1 MLGEMRYSVNS
12 GQVISEV
19 IDGEAVMINMTT
31 GNYYSLNET
40 GAVIWDA
47 LERSASVEEI
57 VGGLESS
64 YDSTREQIEQAVGEL
79 VAELEREELI
89 VPAAGAGQSQSARV
103 EPGPGGGTFAQPR
116 LEKHTDMQDL
126 ILLDPVHEVGQAGW
140 PHKAEGEGRTAAPV
154 TE

>member
-1 MLGEMRYSVNS
+1 MRYAVNS

-57 VGGLESS
+57 VSGLESG

-89 VPAAGAGQSQSARV
+89 VPAAGAGQAQSARV
-103 EPGPGGGTFAQPR
+103 EPGPGCGTFAQPR
-116 LEKHTDMQDL
+116 LEKHT
-126 ILLDPVHEVGQAGW
+126 
-140 PHKAEGEGRTAAPV
+140 
-154 TE
+154 

>member
-1 MLGEMRYSVNS
+1 MRYSVNS

-40 GAVIWDA
+40 GAGIWDA
-47 LERSASVEEI
+47 LERSATVDEVVS
-57 VGGLESS
+57 GLEAR
-64 YDSTREQIEQAVGEL
+64 YDAPREQIEQAVREL
-79 VAELEREELI
+79 VAELEREDLI
-89 VPAAGAGQSQSARV
+89 VPAADTGDARPAASAEPSRGGAA
-103 EPGPGGGTFAQPR
+103 FAQPR

-140 PHKAEGEGRTAAPV
+140 PHKPEGDGRAATPVAE
-154 TE
+154 